1 MIEKRSA
8 DKSVSASFFQ
18 NKWGLSHAVD
28 APRVSI
34 RSKLL
39 KQQGEMAILEFRPT
53 AIGSKRFATR
63 LVALSHLA
71 RTIATRRFST
81 VVSMDTRGVDSVAQ
95 RAEIA
100 TRENGQMFYETL
112 TE

>member
-8 DKSVSASFFQ
+8 DKSVSASFF
-18 NKWGLSHAVD
+18 KTSGCYLMLST
-28 APRVSI
+28 PRVSI

-71 RTIATRRFST
+71 RTIATRAS
-81 VVSMDTRGVDSVAQ
+81 AP
-95 RAEIA
+95 
-100 TRENGQMFYETL
+100 
-112 TE
+112 